1 MRYILFVFI
10 LLSACKEIPQNSK
23 IKNSFSVEQISDGVI
38 YEVNI
43 RQYSKE
49 GTFDGF
55 TKDIPKLKALGV
67 KVLWLM
73 PIHPISKEKRKGE
86 LGSYYSVSNYKGI
99 NPEFG
104 DDESFDRL
112 VQTAHDNDMLL
123 IIDWVANHTG
133 WDHPWIKTN
142 PDFYTK
148 NEMGEITD
156 PINPETGQSWG
167 WTDVADLNFDNLEM
181 QDAMISAMEY
191 WVREKNIDG
200 FRFDAA
206 HGCPVDFWKKTMIKL
221 TKIKPLFTIAESDGY
236 HPGGFELVELFNMS
250 YSWRGHHV
258 MNEIAQKHKTANAL
272 LENIQTNTEDY
283 SSNHL
288 LMNFTSNHDE
298 NSWGGTVFERLGQS
312 VKTFAA
318 LTYFLPG
325 MPLIY
330 SGQEYGLNKRLAFFE
345 KDFIEKDQ
353 TDFVSF
359 YSQLAILKK
368 TYSQLHFK
376 KDVRFSIL
384 NSSNPN
390 TVVFER
396 SRNKKPLYFIAN
408 LSEEEQQIEIPI
420 TGSFTSLM
428 DNTELTLQD
437 TIKLAPWEYHF
448 LNPLNE

>member
-10 LLSACKEIPQNSK
+10 LLNACKEIPQNSK

-206 HGCPVDFWKKTMIKL
+206 HGCPVDFWKKTMEKL

-353 TDFVSF
+353 TNFVSF
-359 YSQLAILKK
+359 YSQLSKLKK

-408 LSEEEQQIEIPI
+408 LSEKEQQIETPI

-428 DNTELTLQD
+428 DNTELNLQGTL
-437 TIKLAPWEYHF
+437 KLAPWEYHF

>member
-10 LLSACKEIPQNSK
+10 LLNACKEIPQNSK

-206 HGCPVDFWKKTMIKL
+206 HGCPVDFWKKTMEKL

-376 KDVRFSIL
+376 KDVSFSIL

>member
-1 MRYILFVFI
+1 MRNILFVFI
-10 LLSACKEIPQNSK
+10 FVLINACKETPHASK
-23 IKNSFSVEQISDGVI
+23 IKNPFSVEQISDGVV

-55 TKDIPKLKALGV
+55 RKDIPKLKALGV

-86 LGSYYSVSNYKGI
+86 LGSYYSVSDYKGI

-104 DDESFDRL
+104 DAESFDRL

-133 WDHPWIKTN
+133 WDHPWITAN

-148 NEMGEITD
+148 NDMGEITD
-156 PINPETGQSWG
+156 PINPETGEPWG

-181 QDAMISAMEY
+181 QDQMISAMEY
-191 WVREKNIDG
+191 WVREHNIDG

-206 HGCPVDFWKKTMIKL
+206 HGCPVNFWKKTMERL

-236 HPGGFELVELFNMS
+236 HPGGFELVELFDMS
-250 YSWRGHHV
+250 YSWRGHHI
-258 MNEIAQKHKTANAL
+258 MNEIAQKHKTAKAIL
-272 LENIQTNTEDY
+272 DNIRTNTEDY
-283 SSNHL
+283 ASNHI

-298 NSWGGTVFERLGQS
+298 NSWGGTVFERLGES

-330 SGQEYGLNKRLAFFE
+330 NGQEYGLNNRLAFFE

-353 TDFVSF
+353 TDFIDF
-359 YSQLAILKK
+359 YSQLAALKK
-368 TYSQLHFK
+368 KHPQLHLA
-376 KDVRFSIL
+376 KDVRFSII
-384 NSSNPN
+384 NSSNTN
-390 TVVFER
+390 VVVLKRTKNEK
-396 SRNKKPLYFIAN
+396 SLYFIAN
-408 LSEEEQQIEIPI
+408 LTEKEQAIETPI
-420 TGSFTSLM
+420 TGSFISLM
-428 DNTELTLQD
+428 DDTEFILKD
-437 TIKLAPWEYHF
+437 SIKLAPWEYHF
-448 LNPLNE
+448 LNQ

>member
-23 IKNSFSVEQISDGVI
+23 IKNSFSIEQISDGVI

-104 DDESFDRL
+104 DNESFDRL

-148 NEMGEITD
+148 NDMGEITD

-206 HGCPVDFWKKTMIKL
+206 HGCPVDFWKNHEQL
-221 TKIKPLFTIAESDGY
+221 TKSSRPPLQNRRI
-236 HPGGFELVELFNMS
+236 P
-250 YSWRGHHV
+250 SWR
-258 MNEIAQKHKTANAL
+258 L
-272 LENIQTNTEDY
+272 
-283 SSNHL
+283 
-288 LMNFTSNHDE
+288 
-298 NSWGGTVFERLGQS
+298 
-312 VKTFAA
+312 
-318 LTYFLPG
+318 
-325 MPLIY
+325 
-330 SGQEYGLNKRLAFFE
+330 
-345 KDFIEKDQ
+345 
-353 TDFVSF
+353 
-359 YSQLAILKK
+359 
-368 TYSQLHFK
+368 
-376 KDVRFSIL
+376 
-384 NSSNPN
+384 
-390 TVVFER
+390 
-396 SRNKKPLYFIAN
+396 
-408 LSEEEQQIEIPI
+408 
-420 TGSFTSLM
+420 
-428 DNTELTLQD
+428 
-437 TIKLAPWEYHF
+437 
-448 LNPLNE
+448 

>member
-10 LLSACKEIPQNSK
+10 LLNACKEIPQNSK

-206 HGCPVDFWKKTMIKL
+206 HGCPVDFWKKTMEKL

-345 KDFIEKDQ
+345 KDFIEKDK

-359 YSQLAILKK
+359 YSQLAVLKK

-376 KDVRFSIL
+376 KDVSFSIL

>member
-1 MRYILFVFI
+1 
-10 LLSACKEIPQNSK
+10 
-23 IKNSFSVEQISDGVI
+23 
-38 YEVNI
+38 
-43 RQYSKE
+43 
-49 GTFDGF
+49 
-55 TKDIPKLKALGV
+55 
-67 KVLWLM
+67 
-73 PIHPISKEKRKGE
+73 
-86 LGSYYSVSNYKGI
+86 
-99 NPEFG
+99 
-104 DDESFDRL
+104 
-112 VQTAHDNDMLL
+112 
-123 IIDWVANHTG
+123 
-133 WDHPWIKTN
+133 
-142 PDFYTK
+142 
-148 NEMGEITD
+148 
-156 PINPETGQSWG
+156 
-167 WTDVADLNFDNLEM
+167 
-181 QDAMISAMEY
+181 
-191 WVREKNIDG
+191 
-200 FRFDAA
+200 
-206 HGCPVDFWKKTMIKL
+206 
-221 TKIKPLFTIAESDGY
+221 
-236 HPGGFELVELFNMS
+236 
-250 YSWRGHHV
+250 

-384 NSSNPN
+384 NSSSPN

-428 DNTELTLQD
+428 DNTNLTLQG

>member
-1 MRYILFVFI
+1 MRYILFVFF

-23 IKNSFSVEQISDGVI
+23 IKKPFSVEQISDGVI

-55 TKDIPKLKALGV
+55 SKDIPKLKALGV

-86 LGSYYSVSNYKGI
+86 LGSYYSVSDYKGI

-148 NEMGEITD
+148 NNMGEITD
-156 PINPETGQSWG
+156 PINPETGKSWG

-191 WVREKNIDG
+191 WVREQNIDG

-206 HGCPVDFWKKTMIKL
+206 HGCPVDFWKKTMEKL

-250 YSWRGHHV
+250 YSWRGHHI
-258 MNEIAQKHKTANAL
+258 MNEIAQKHRTANAL
-272 LENIQTNTEDY
+272 LENIRTNTDDY
-283 SSNHL
+283 SSNHI

-330 SGQEYGLNKRLAFFE
+330 NGQEYGLNKRLAFFE
-345 KDFIEKDQ
+345 KDFIAKDQ

-368 TYSQLHFK
+368 KYSQFHVK
-376 KDVRFSIL
+376 KDVHFSIL

-396 SRNKKPLYFIAN
+396 SRNKKSLYFIAN
-408 LSEEEQQIEIPI
+408 LSEEEQQIETPI

-428 DNTELTLQD
+428 DNTELTLQG
-437 TIKLAPWEYHF
+437 TLKLAPWEYHF
-448 LNPLNE
+448 LNPLDE